1 MSSPQRPSPGNARR
15 RAARARLPL
24 RPTAWR
30 APLPLRV
37 VRAARR
43 HAQRIRAGVEAAFRS
58 ADLLLLPTMIDVP
71 GGAHDLR
78 GKGWAAAMLA
88 STPVVSNTAIFNVS
102 GHPAMSVHA
111 GFSPEGL
118 PIGAQLVARTGRE
131 DLLLTVAGQLED
143 DDDGLCPPW
152 PGR

>member
-1 MSSPQRPSPGNARR
+1 MANCKQRLSLFAIPP
-15 RAARARLPL
+15 AAGTVIKPH
-24 RPTAWR
+24 
-30 APLPLRV
+30 
-37 VRAARR
+37 RR

-143 DDDGLCPPW
+143 DDGGLCPPW

>member
-1 MSSPQRPSPGNARR
+1 MAVVGTARR
-15 RAARARLPL
+15 R
-24 RPTAWR
+24 
-30 APLPLRV
+30 
-37 VRAARR
+37 
-43 HAQRIRAGVEAAFRS
+43 AQRIRAGVEAAFRS

-88 STPVVSNTAIFNVS
+88 STPAVSNTAIFNVS

-143 DDDGLCPPW
+143 DGGLCPPW